1 MLRALPILLA
11 AFLLSGCSL
20 LGEPCMPA
28 CGKTRSSTTP
38 LVAFLYPDGKVPMPE
53 ETPVLPVPMRVG
65 LAFVPGYAGDVPPAR
80 RQQILEQIR
89 AGFVDRRYVESIV
102 IIPEMYLN
110 ADNGFTGL
118 EQIARLQSL
127 DVLAL
132 VSLDQV
138 SHRDDNDASITY
150 LTIVGAFLVKGN
162 DHETH
167 TLLDLAVVD
176 PHSRTL
182 VLRAAGTSSLSGHST
197 WIEQDK
203 EVREQA
209 AVGLDRANARLIAQ
223 FGIELDGFEK
233 KVKAGTA
240 PVKVAKRKDLET
252 LFGSGGGGG
261 AFEPWALAPFVVLLL
276 LRLFP
281 RRRGARASR
290 GKSRPASAPS

>member
-1 MLRALPILLA
+1 MLRAMPILIA
-11 AFLLSGCSL
+11 SSILLGCSL
-20 LGEPCMPA
+20 MGDPCLPS
-28 CGKTRSSTTP
+28 CGKSRSSTTP
-38 LVAFLYPDGKVPMPE
+38 LVAFLYPDGHVPLPD

-65 LAFVPGYAGDVPPAR
+65 LAFVPGYTGDVPLAR

-89 AGFVDRRYVESIV
+89 AGFVDRRYIESIV

-138 SHRDDNDASITY
+138 SHRDDNEASFTY

-167 TLLDLAVVD
+167 TLLDLAIVD

-197 WIEQDK
+197 LIDQDQ
-203 EVREQA
+203 EVRDQA
-209 AVGLDRANARLIAQ
+209 ATGLDRANAQLIAQ
-223 FGIELDGFEK
+223 FRVELDAFEK
-233 KVKAGTA
+233 RVKAGTA
-240 PVKVAKRKDLET
+240 PVKVASR
-252 LFGSGGGGG
+252 SGGGG
-261 AFEPWALAPFVVLLL
+261 AFEPWALAPLLVLLL
-276 LRLFP
+276 LRLFA
-281 RRRGARASR
+281 RRPGARASR
-290 GKSRPASAPS
+290 GSSRRANAPR